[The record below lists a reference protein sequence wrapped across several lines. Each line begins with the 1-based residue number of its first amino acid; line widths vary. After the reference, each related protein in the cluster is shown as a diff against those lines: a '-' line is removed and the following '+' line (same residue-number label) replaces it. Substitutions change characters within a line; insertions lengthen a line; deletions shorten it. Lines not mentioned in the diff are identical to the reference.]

1 MEKQTDQLQIQPMIL
16 TRAQTCELIG
26 LGVLSIW
33 RLRREGSFPRPIRL
47 TGKKIG
53 FYRDEVVDWAR
64 TRPRVVETNR
74 KRSKSKKAAA

>member
-1 MEKQTDQLQIQPMIL
+1 MEKHTEQTRIEPLIL
-16 TRAQTCELIG
+16 TRDQTCKLVG

-33 RLRREGSFPRPIRL
+33 RLRRAGSFPRPIRL

-53 FYRDEVVDWAR
+53 FYRDEVVEWAR
-64 TRPRVVETNR
+64 TRPRVVESNR

>member
-1 MEKQTDQLQIQPMIL
+1 MEKPIEHTQIQPMIL
-16 TRAQTCELIG
+16 TRDQVCKLVG

-53 FYRDEVVDWAR
+53 FYRSEVEEWAR
-64 TRPRVVETNR
+64 TRPRVIE
-74 KRSKSKKAAA
+74 KSKRKGKKLAA

>member
-1 MEKQTDQLQIQPMIL
+1 MDKQTDQVQIQPMIL
-16 TRAQTCELIG
+16 TRNQVCKLVG

-33 RLRREGSFPRPIRL
+33 RLRRKGSFPRPIRL

-53 FYRDEVVDWAR
+53 FYRDEVVEWAR